1 MTEEGANELGIQ
13 QTHPQYHFK
22 KWIEKNNE
30 HIVMRVLQK
39 KKKSSTL
46 EKIPS
51 NKTAWSTRNPGDNN
65 LGGINI
71 LKQEFWDMKSH
82 FESKIE

>member
-1 MTEEGANELGIQ
+1 
-13 QTHPQYHFK
+13 
-22 KWIEKNNE
+22 
-30 HIVMRVLQK
+30 MRVLQ